1 MYNINR
7 RNKKIIVKLVE
18 SKKIENINQLVLI
31 EINEILKKVS
41 GKKSY
46 AKLTE
51 LESLLELFHEEIKK
65 YYDTNKNYYDIY
77 MIYEKIKEL
86 NN

>member
-1 MYNINR
+1 MEEI
-7 RNKKIIVKLVE
+7 KKSVVKLVE
-18 SKKIENINQLVLI
+18 SKRIENLYQLK
-31 EINEILKKVS
+31 EINEFLKKVS

-46 AKLTE
+46 AKFTE
-51 LESLLELFHEEIKK
+51 LKLLLVLFHEEIKK

>member
-1 MYNINR
+1 MEEI
-7 RNKKIIVKLVE
+7 KKSVVKLVE
-18 SKKIENINQLVLI
+18 SKKIENLNQLVLI

>member
-1 MYNINR
+1 MDEI
-7 RNKKIIVKLVE
+7 KKSIVKLVE
-18 SKKIENINQLVLI
+18 TKRIENLNQLVLI

-51 LESLLELFHEEIKK
+51 LESLLELFHEEIKT
-65 YYDTNKNYYDIY
+65 YHNTNKNYYNVYI
-77 MIYEKIKEL
+77 IYEKIKEL

>member
-1 MYNINR
+1 MDEI
-7 RNKKIIVKLVE
+7 KKSIVKLVE
-18 SKKIENINQLVLI
+18 TKRIENLNQLVLI

-65 YYDTNKNYYDIY
+65 YHDTNKNYYNVHI
-77 MIYEKIKEL
+77 IYEKIKEL